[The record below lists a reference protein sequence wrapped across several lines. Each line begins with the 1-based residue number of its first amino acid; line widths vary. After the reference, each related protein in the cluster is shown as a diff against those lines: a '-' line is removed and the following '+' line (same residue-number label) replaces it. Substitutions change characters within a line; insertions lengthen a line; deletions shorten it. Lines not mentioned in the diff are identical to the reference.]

1 MEIIAAYGT
10 VFVILAIIFGLY
22 MTWGIGANDLANAMG
37 TSVGAGAVT
46 IKQAICIA
54 IIFEFSGA
62 VLAGGHVTS
71 TIRKGIIDP
80 TSIVDSPEILVYGM
94 LASLLAAAFWLMVA
108 SWKGW
113 PVSTT
118 HSIIG
123 ALIGFAIV
131 GIGPDAVK
139 WTKVGSIVGSW
150 VVSPVVGGTISFL
163 LVMSTRK
170 LIFDTEDPLK
180 NAKRYAP
187 CYVFLVG
194 FVISLVTMF
203 KGLKHLKVDLSVP
216 QSFGVAVII
225 GLITAGIGWYF
236 IRRIEA
242 DRDADRDFHFAS
254 VERVFAPM
262 MLFTACAM
270 AFAHGSNDVANGIG
284 PLAAVVSIVAS
295 GGEVM
300 QESELP
306 IWILLLGGAGIVLGL
321 ITLGYRV
328 MLTVGRKITELTPSR
343 GFCAELAAATTVV
356 IASRTGLPV
365 STTHIL
371 VGSVLGVGLA
381 RGIGALD
388 LRVVFNIIVSW
399 LVTLPAG
406 AMTVGAL
413 AGQPEVNLGIIPGW
427 GGTQRL
433 PLVVGKAK
441 ALDMM
446 LFSKKI
452 GAQEALDVGLVNQV
466 STPENLMADVFEFA
480 GKLAQ
485 RPPIAV
491 SCVLKAIA
499 AGSYEGLD
507 QGLRIENEGSKTVSQ
522 SNDCIEGFTAFL
534 EKREPV
540 FKGE

>member
-1 MEIIAAYGT
+1 MEIIASYGT
-10 VFVILAIIFGLY
+10 IFIILAIIFGLY

-46 IKQAICIA
+46 IRQAVCIA
-54 IIFEFSGA
+54 IIFEFAGA

-80 TSIVDSPEILVYGM
+80 SMIINSPEILIYGM
-94 LASLLAAAFWLMVA
+94 LAALLAAAFWLMIA

-139 WTKVGSIVGSW
+139 WGKVGSVVASW
-150 VVSPVVGGTISFL
+150 IISPVVGGTISFL
-163 LVMSTRK
+163 LVMSTRR
-170 LIFDTEDPLK
+170 LIFDTENPLQ

-187 CYVFLVG
+187 AYVFLVG
-194 FVISLVTMF
+194 FIISLVTMF
-203 KGLKHLKVDLSVP
+203 KGLKHLKIDLSVF
-216 QSFGVAVII
+216 QSFSVAII
-225 GLITAGIGWYF
+225 FGLLTAGIGWYF
-236 IRRIEA
+236 IRKIKE
-242 DRDADRDFHFAS
+242 DRVADRDFHFAS
-254 VERVFAPM
+254 VEKVFTPM

-284 PLAAVVSIVAS
+284 PLAAVISIVNS

-300 QESELP
+300 QKSDLP
-306 IWILLLGGAGIVLGL
+306 VWILLLGGGGIVLGL
-321 ITLGYRV
+321 VTLGYRV
-328 MLTVGRKITELTPSR
+328 MMTVGKKITELTPSR

-388 LRVVFNIIVSW
+388 LRVVFNIIISW
-399 LVTLPAG
+399 VVTLPAG
-406 AMTVGAL
+406 AIMA
-413 AGQPEVNLGIIPGW
+413 
-427 GGTQRL
+427 
-433 PLVVGKAK
+433 
-441 ALDMM
+441 M
-446 LFSKKI
+446 LFFF
-452 GAQEALDVGLVNQV
+452 
-466 STPENLMADVFEFA
+466 T
-480 GKLAQ
+480 
-485 RPPIAV
+485 
-491 SCVLKAIA
+491 LK
-499 AGSYEGLD
+499 GMFS
-507 QGLRIENEGSKTVSQ
+507 
-522 SNDCIEGFTAFL
+522 
-534 EKREPV
+534 
-540 FKGE
+540 